1 MELKEGDRMQLG
13 GSSRV
18 YRLHWVPISHAYDL
32 ENPFVPT
39 LGESEPEESTHEE
52 QHKVSRISILKL
64 NSFRILWFSN
74 SSFLILLSFALT
86 LSCAMQYAFLLIL

>member
-1 MELKEGDRMQLG
+1 MDILSFAVHGTWISGKKIESGVEVKLKEGDRMQLG

-39 LGESEPEESTHEE
+39 LGESEPEESTQEE
-52 QHKVSRISILKL
+52 QHQV
-64 NSFRILWFSN
+64 N
-74 SSFLILLSFALT
+74 
-86 LSCAMQYAFLLIL
+86 